1 MKITK
6 IEAIPIEIPFKK
18 PHELRYVTMYVCD
31 HVITRVYTDQDIVG
45 IGEVSNIHIITEETQ
60 GSAVHAIRKILAPA
74 LEGQDVHNFAMIT
87 KKMDA
92 ALHGNPMAKA
102 SIDMACYDIVGKKL
116 GLPVYTLLGGE
127 YREKIELT
135 MSIGVQSADQMAK
148 EAISLAEQGFG
159 IKLKFGLD
167 PSAREDVERARIVRE
182 AVGPEAK
189 IWGDANGGYT
199 SVARCIQAL
208 KQMEQYNLYLLE
220 QPAARYDYDSMI
232 ELRRQLSTPVGADES
247 VFSPE
252 DAWNVVKKRIA
263 DVINVKVTETGGF
276 FIVK

>member
-6 IEAIPIEIPFKK
+6 IEPIPIEIPFKK
-18 PHELRYVTMYVCD
+18 PHELRYGTMHVCD
-31 HVITRVYTDQDIVG
+31 HVITRVYTDDDIVG

-60 GSAVHAIRKILAPA
+60 GGAEYAIRKILGPA
-74 LEGQDVHNFAMIT
+74 LEGQDVFNFAMIHR
-87 KKMDA
+87 KMDA

-116 GLPVYTLLGGE
+116 GLPVYTLLGGA

-167 PSAREDVERARIVRE
+167 PSAAETKWLMIWAAVILVALCGLLMVVLVRRVRAVDVVH
-182 AVGPEAK
+182 
-189 IWGDANGGYT
+189 
-199 SVARCIQAL
+199 
-208 KQMEQYNLYLLE
+208 
-220 QPAARYDYDSMI
+220 
-232 ELRRQLSTPVGADES
+232 
-247 VFSPE
+247 
-252 DAWNVVKKRIA
+252 
-263 DVINVKVTETGGF
+263 
-276 FIVK
+276 